1 MAAIAINAIVS
12 MRTQMMDTRL
22 IILILVI
29 LVILV
34 GVASGT
40 SKVMPLAH
48 HAVMTVHDQ

>member
-29 LVILV
+29 LV